1 MPRILPRPFDDLV
14 DLRTDDQRQA
24 DALRTGEQREQLLSL
39 QNDDNQAE
47 LVRILQERR
56 AANTDAVVR
65 FEMAERPLPPALV
78 VPREILL
85 RSDPNQDFAA
95 ADEILRA
102 AGFEPRDL
110 VDQPIE
116 SAELAARLRSF
127 IGPADANLDLVLNT
141 VGQLTDAGFEAAPT
155 AVLVQ
160 HPVVKNNAG
169 PAPSQPNLPDS
180 DHLPEGRIVVAVID
194 TGIAAEI
201 RTDGWLSEVRR
212 RTADNVDPLDAFG
225 SNPGPNG
232 FLDFAAG
239 HGTFVAGIV
248 RHVDPEAE
256 IRSYLA
262 LDSDGFGSELSV
274 ASAMIR
280 AVREGAD
287 VVNLSLGMRTVDN
300 QPCLALETALDII
313 DEMSESLEPPALVA
327 SAGNYGDDRPVWPA
341 ASRRVISVGALA
353 EDPDDRSQFL
363 TAQWSSRGVWVDCS
377 TIGEGIVSTYV
388 EGQEDPVFGGT
399 DIFPLIAWA
408 VWSGTS
414 FAAPQVAGAISRT
427 CRELNL
433 RPRAAVR
440 RLIRFGIPI
449 PDFGRGLQ
457 ILPGS

>member
-127 IGPADANLDLVLNT
+127 TGPADANLDLVLNT

-169 PAPSQPNLPDS
+169 PAPSQPDFPDS
-180 DHLPEGRIVVAVID
+180 LSPAGRQD
-194 TGIAAEI
+194 
-201 RTDGWLSEVRR
+201 RR
-212 RTADNVDPLDAFG
+212 RGDRHRHCCGDPDGRMVERSAGGGLRTMSIPWTLLAVT
-225 SNPGPNG
+225 PGPRLSRLRRWSWHLRRRHRSACRSG
-232 FLDFAAG
+232 GRDSLVSGAG
-239 HGTFVAGIV
+239 QRWFRQRTQRCV
-248 RHVDPEAE
+248 RD
-256 IRSYLA
+256 
-262 LDSDGFGSELSV
+262 DSCGPG
-274 ASAMIR
+274 
-280 AVREGAD
+280 
-287 VVNLSLGMRTVDN
+287 
-300 QPCLALETALDII
+300 
-313 DEMSESLEPPALVA
+313 
-327 SAGNYGDDRPVWPA
+327 
-341 ASRRVISVGALA
+341 RR
-353 EDPDDRSQFL
+353 
-363 TAQWSSRGVWVDCS
+363 
-377 TIGEGIVSTYV
+377 
-388 EGQEDPVFGGT
+388 
-399 DIFPLIAWA
+399 
-408 VWSGTS
+408 
-414 FAAPQVAGAISRT
+414 
-427 CRELNL
+427 
-433 RPRAAVR
+433 
-440 RLIRFGIPI
+440 
-449 PDFGRGLQ
+449 
-457 ILPGS
+457 